1 MTTSASSATPSR
13 PPARPTPGVSSSTPA
28 SNKKSRARGLMISLG
43 FAAAALLIAG
53 VTFAWV
59 WPSIGQPALWGGFA
73 VLLGPLFVL
82 AGVYLAVNEKVSK
95 SQIIRGLIVV
105 SLMAIAAVIVG
116 FAVGQGWFLVMNWLA
131 VGMAASVVG
140 GFFAIT
146 ALFEVRRRMKR

>member
-1 MTTSASSATPSR
+1 
-13 PPARPTPGVSSSTPA
+13 
-28 SNKKSRARGLMISLG
+28 MISLG

-59 WPSIGQPALWGGFA
+59 WPSIGAPALWGGFA

-82 AGVYLAVNEKVSK
+82 AGVYLAVNEKVIK
-95 SQIIRGLIVV
+95 SRIIRGLIVV
-105 SLMAIAAVIVG
+105 ALMAIAAVIVG